1 METTKVTFFI
11 LAAFTVICTYGVITS
26 RKVMHA
32 ALWLGA
38 SFIGVAGIFLVL
50 NADFLAAAQVL
61 VYVGAITTTIIFGVM
76 LSEVSDIVGRG
87 ADDSEMESAGTRW
100 RRRVLPLLVG
110 GLFTGLMVGVYAR
123 SNWPRTMPAETLADS
138 ARTIGSELFR
148 HFVIPFEMAAILLL
162 VALVGAIVMASKE
175 ESN

>member
-1 METTKVTFFI
+1 METTKLAFFV

-26 RKVMHA
+26 RKVMHS

-61 VYVGAITTTIIFGVM
+61 VYVGAITTIIIFGVM
-76 LSEVSDIVGRG
+76 LSEVSDIVGT
-87 ADDSEMESAGTRW
+87 ADHPEMESAGTRW

-110 GLFTGLMVGVYAR
+110 GLFTGLMVGLYAR
-123 SNWPRTMPAETLADS
+123 SNWPTTMPAETVTDS
-138 ARTIGSELFR
+138 ARAIGSELFR